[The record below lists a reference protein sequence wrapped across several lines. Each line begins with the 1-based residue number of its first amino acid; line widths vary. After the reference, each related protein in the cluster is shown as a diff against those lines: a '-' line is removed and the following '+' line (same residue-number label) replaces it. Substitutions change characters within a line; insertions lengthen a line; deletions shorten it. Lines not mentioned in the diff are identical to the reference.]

1 MFHLLKPDR
10 ARSFGLHGALA
21 AGAILLTGAAFA
33 PLDAH
38 HPTPASSGDARLDKP
53 EDQLIFGLEWLRG
66 EPQNRETL
74 AGALYGELEFLDNR
88 LGMSLRLPYNYY
100 RQRNRDD
107 AGRYG
112 RPRLGLRGALY
123 AGESLALLADADFAP
138 ATGGD
143 TRSFVDENFAES
155 AGGLTFGLSF
165 EHWRFVARGGGRWP
179 LSRLPDPSV
188 APAVT
193 TDNFARPRETPANR
207 STHNLVPVTEWQARV
222 VYMARD
228 DLALFA
234 GGLYRLPY
242 EGPLVEKSRSIYAPG
257 IFREAEAGASW
268 SVTNNAFVSL
278 SYRYPL
284 YRKREIETSET
295 LAALL
300 TNRALAN
307 PREFRL
313 YAESFQLQL
322 GLRF

>member
-1 MFHLLKPDR
+1 MFHFLKRVR
-10 ARSFGLHGALA
+10 ARNFGSPGALA
-21 AGAILLTGAAFA
+21 ASAILLASAVFM
-33 PLDAH
+33 PLYAH

-53 EDQLIFGLEWLRG
+53 EDQLIFGVEWLRG

-74 AGALYGELEFLDNR
+74 AGSLYGELEFLENR
-88 LGMSLRLPYNYY
+88 LGLSLRLPYNYY
-100 RQRNRDD
+100 MQRNRDD

-112 RPRLGLRGALY
+112 RPRLGLRGALF
-123 AGESLALLADADFAP
+123 AGEYAALLADADFAP

-143 TRSFVDENFAES
+143 ARSFVDENFAES

-179 LSRLPDPSV
+179 LSRLPEASV
-188 APAVT
+188 TPTVT
-193 TDNFARPRETPANR
+193 TENFARPRETPANR

-234 GGLYRLPY
+234 GGLYRVPY
-242 EGPLVEKSRSIYAPG
+242 EGPLVEKARSIYAPG

-268 SVTNNAFVSL
+268 SVTDSAFVSL

-284 YRKREIETSET
+284 YRKRKIETSET

-300 TNRALAN
+300 TNRTLAN

-313 YAESFQLQL
+313 YAESIQLQL

>member
-1 MFHLLKPDR
+1 MFHLLRLGRPQKS
-10 ARSFGLHGALA
+10 ARRSALIAFA
-21 AGAILLTGAAFA
+21 ALLGGAAFA
-33 PLDAH
+33 PLYAH

-74 AGALYGELEFLDNR
+74 AASLYGELAFLENR
-88 LGMSLRLPYNYY
+88 LGLSLRLPYNYY
-100 RQRNRDD
+100 MQRNRDD

-123 AGESLALLADADFAP
+123 SGESLALLADADFAP

-143 TRSFVDENFAES
+143 ARSFVDENFAES
-155 AGGLTFGLSF
+155 AGGLTLGLSF
-165 EHWRFVARGGGRWP
+165 EHWRFVVRGGGRWP
-179 LSRLPDPSV
+179 LSRLPEPS
-188 APAVT
+188 ATPTVT
-193 TDNFARPRETPANR
+193 TETFARPRETPANR
-207 STHNLVPVTEWQARV
+207 STHALIPVTEWQARV

-242 EGPLVEKSRSIYAPG
+242 EGPLVEKARSIYAPG
-257 IFREAEAGASW
+257 IFREAEAGASF
-268 SVTNNAFVSL
+268 SFTDYAFVSL

-284 YRKREIETSET
+284 YRKREIGTGET

-300 TNRALAN
+300 ASRALAN

-313 YAESFQLQL
+313 YAESWQLQL